1 MTGAHNTRRLK
12 PRERVNLNVSA
23 DAVSELQM
31 EAGLRDVGFA
41 TLCSRLLEIMAE
53 DSDLIDNILDG
64 EMKRVKGSV

>member
-1 MTGAHNTRRLK
+1 
-12 PRERVNLNVSA
+12 VSA

-31 EAGLRDVGFA
+31 EAGIRDVGFA